1 MVEGLIQLLE
11 DFEPTISSIVGLL
24 TLCAAIW
31 GVAQLTLRGRRK
43 DAADLD
49 RTEAEGPRG
58 PGRPWQ
64 SLFNLGLT
72 EHSQL
77 EELVSVRTV
86 NVVLFCLLVVSFPW
100 LLFCLLLGQ
109 SLLLTL
115 LNLIVFS
122 GTLLCF
128 AVQRAGATTTARWLV
143 IVLVVV
149 YWLGAL
155 LTVGEK
161 QGTEYFLAGLV
172 TLPVLILSR
181 AQVGQRLLAMALIA
195 AVYAAGVATT
205 AGKPPPMVLDQ
216 RALDWGYHVNAL
228 FLAGIIFASVSYY
241 KHFAATSYQLLTS
254 RKREND
260 ALVSRF
266 LPADLV
272 LRMVNE
278 ETVAAQWHPEGTVLV
293 GSLTGFGD
301 LYARLPAIDL
311 VTKLDTVYARFDEVI
326 GANGVEKVK
335 SLGTVYVAAAGLD
348 DSGDSYASIARSV
361 LAMRRIVADFA
372 REEALPIGFRCGV
385 ATGLTISGVIGKARP
400 RFDIWGEALDA
411 ATRLEASA
419 GEGEIAVNEQAYW
432 RLERHF
438 AFAAQADFANSYLL
452 LGKAQADGQT
462 PHSA

>member
-1 MVEGLIQLLE
+1 MAEPLIQLLA
-11 DFEPTISSIVGLL
+11 DFEPTISSVVGLL

-31 GVAQLTLRGRRK
+31 GVVQLTLRGRRK
-43 DAADLD
+43 GAAAGD
-49 RTEAEGPRG
+49 RSEAGLPPGR
-58 PGRPWQ
+58 GRPWQ
-64 SLFNLGLT
+64 ALFNLGLT

-77 EELVSVRTV
+77 EELVSVRSV

-100 LLFCLLLGQ
+100 LLFCLLFGQ
-109 SLLLTL
+109 SLVLTL

-122 GTLLCF
+122 GTLLSF

-143 IVLVVV
+143 ITLMTI

-155 LTVGEK
+155 LTIGEK

-181 AQVGQRLLAMALIA
+181 AQVGQRLLSIALIA
-195 AVYAAGVATT
+195 VVYAAGVAAT
-205 AGKPPPMVLDQ
+205 AGRPPSMALDQ
-216 RALDWGYHVNAL
+216 RALEWGYYINAL
-228 FLAGIIFASVSYY
+228 FLAGVIFASVSYY
-241 KHFAATSYQLLTS
+241 KRFAATSYQLLTS
-254 RKREND
+254 KKRDND
-260 ALVSRF
+260 ALASRF

-272 LRMVNE
+272 RRMINE
-278 ETVAAQWHPEGTVLV
+278 ETVTAQWHPEGTVLV

-311 VTKLDTVYARFDEVI
+311 VTKLDSVYARFDEVI

-348 DSGDSYASIARSV
+348 GSSDSYASIARSV
-361 LAMRRIVADFA
+361 LAMRRIVTDFA
-372 REEALPIGFRCGV
+372 RDEALPIGFRCGV

-411 ATRLEASA
+411 ASQLEATA

-438 AFAAQADFANSYLL
+438 AFSAEADVASSYLL
-452 LGKAQADGQT
+452 LGGAKGDG
-462 PHSA
+462 